1 MLRSRHA
8 MLACAAAVLGLLCLA
23 PAASASPPIPAPLN
37 GTVSYPAG
45 EVCPFPVRIDPGVN
59 RDLLHILR
67 DGRWIVT
74 GHFIQTA
81 TNLATGKSLAIKS
94 GGPLGVVFHDD
105 GSLTFINHGSILWS
119 NFPEDVDGPGLVVY
133 TGHVVIE
140 LSPDGFATSVSRVP
154 HQRDICAALA

>member
-1 MLRSRHA
+1 LSFPSRRSRSATNFPRSRSGVSHA
-8 MLACAAAVLGLLCLA
+8 
-23 PAASASPPIPAPLN
+23 SI
-37 GTVSYPAG
+37 T
-45 EVCPFPVRIDPGVN
+45 VN

-119 NFPEDVDGPGLVVY
+119 IFPEDVDGPGLVVY

>member
-8 MLACAAAVLGLLCLA
+8 MFACAAAVLGLLCLA
-23 PAASASPPIPAPLN
+23 PAASATPPIPAPLN

-67 DGRWIVT
+67 NVQWIVT

-81 TNLATGKSLAIKS
+81 TNLATSFTTTVRSPSSTTARSCGRTSRRMWTAR
-94 GGPLGVVFHDD
+94 G
-105 GSLTFINHGSILWS
+105 WS
-119 NFPEDVDGPGLVVY
+119 Y
-133 TGHVVIE
+133 TQG
-140 LSPDGFATSVSRVP
+140 TS
-154 HQRDICAALA
+154 